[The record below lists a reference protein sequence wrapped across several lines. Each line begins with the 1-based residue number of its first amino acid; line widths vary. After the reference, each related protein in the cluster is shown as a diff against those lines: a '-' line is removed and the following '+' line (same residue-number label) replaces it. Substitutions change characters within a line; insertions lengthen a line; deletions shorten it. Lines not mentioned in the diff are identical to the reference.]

1 LKKDKKLDKSKEI
14 INMERKF
21 ILKNEKGIHIRPAG
35 VFVKAAMPFKSTIEV
50 QFKNKKVNGKSVM
63 ILMSLGAKKG
73 DEITLTT
80 NGVDEEAA
88 KSALAAVIED
98 GFGEA

>member
-1 LKKDKKLDKSKEI
+1 
-14 INMERKF
+14 MERKF
-21 ILKNEKGIHIRPAG
+21 ILKNEKGMHIRPAG
-35 VFVKAAMPFKSTIEV
+35 VFVKAAAPFKSNIEI

-73 DEITLTT
+73 DEITLIT

-88 KSALAAVIED
+88 MNALGQIIED